1 MVIKGAH
8 NDPAQHLLFNW
19 YEPLGYSRSIILEQ
33 PITNL
38 KVKYNRYSVW
48 WRPYSL
54 PAEYLQHLSLDIKG
68 SLQLLT
74 YNGLK
79 TVLVLLRYFA
89 AANSSNPC
97 YFEVLVHSLKMVA
110 VTSRVVRLLP
120 ATLLITIC
128 ILFFFATY
136 DPDQG
141 GKEIFLPQTTQAKEK
156 DNTSDSWDDG
166 IESTDDDLEDES
178 QYGFGADF
186 ESDLAEYEKEMDL
199 AFNPNGDDED
209 DGEVIEVDD
218 DDDEDN
224 IVEDSDNADGDV
236 VPSFTRLNNS
246 QLYLNDDA
254 TDWSK
259 FAYVQYVTD
268 EDYLCNSVM
277 AFETLHRLGSRADR
291 VMMYPSAMLVP
302 DAEYSDT
309 KAGQLLIKARDKY
322 KVKLQ
327 PVEIQRREGD
337 DCKYE
342 HNNDFRQYL

>member
-1 MVIKGAH
+1 
-8 NDPAQHLLFNW
+8 
-19 YEPLGYSRSIILEQ
+19 
-33 PITNL
+33 
-38 KVKYNRYSVW
+38 
-48 WRPYSL
+48 
-54 PAEYLQHLSLDIKG
+54 
-68 SLQLLT
+68 
-74 YNGLK
+74 
-79 TVLVLLRYFA
+79 
-89 AANSSNPC
+89 
-97 YFEVLVHSLKMVA
+97 MVA
-110 VTSRVVRLLP
+110 VKSRVIRLLP

-141 GKEIFLPQTTQAKEK
+141 GKDIFLPQATQTEEK
-156 DNTSDSWDDG
+156 DNPSDSWDDG
-166 IESTDDDLEDES
+166 IESTDSDLEDES
-178 QYGFGADF
+178 HYDFGADF

-199 AFNPNGDDED
+199 AFIPNGDDDED
-209 DGEVIEVDD
+209 DGEMIEVD

-224 IVEDSDNADGDV
+224 IVDDNDKADGDV

-246 QLYLNDDA
+246 QLYFNDDT

-277 AFETLHRLGSRADR
+277 AFETLYRLGSRADR

-309 KAGQLLIKARDKY
+309 KAGQLLIKARDEY

-327 PVEIQRREGD
+327 PIEIQRREGD
-337 DCKYE
+337 DCK
-342 HNNDFRQYL
+342 